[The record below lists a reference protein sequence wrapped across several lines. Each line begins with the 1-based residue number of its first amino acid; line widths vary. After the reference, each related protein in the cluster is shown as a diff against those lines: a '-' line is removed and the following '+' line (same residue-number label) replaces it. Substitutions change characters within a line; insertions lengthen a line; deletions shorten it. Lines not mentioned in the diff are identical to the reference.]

1 MHFNSLLFKIT
12 GCMPKGNPAI
22 THNSTKLATF
32 NKVKVS
38 KILWG
43 FRKMKFISVAK
54 HDGPTIFESY
64 AAREI
69 AQPKVPLS
77 IFF

>member
-1 MHFNSLLFKIT
+1 
-12 GCMPKGNPAI
+12 MPKGNPAI

-43 FRKMKFISVAK
+43 FRKIKLISV
-54 HDGPTIFESY
+54 
-64 AAREI
+64 
-69 AQPKVPLS
+69 PKTVAHLCEGVMQLGR
-77 IFF
+77 

>member
-1 MHFNSLLFKIT
+1 
-12 GCMPKGNPAI
+12 
-22 THNSTKLATF
+22 
-32 NKVKVS
+32 
-38 KILWG
+38 
-43 FRKMKFISVAK
+43 MKFISVAK